1 MLPVEIG
8 EGKVRV
14 TVSKAKK
21 YIYLT
26 ISNQFTEITI
36 RTQNKLKDLTR
47 YAMNKG
53 ERFDHKN
60 GKIVVTIEIDLQTLF
75 DLMLPDLLT
84 DARLVRRVRPLFS

>member
-21 YIYLT
+21 YIYVI
-26 ISNQFTEITI
+26 ISNAFTEITI
-36 RTQNKLKDLTR
+36 RTQNKLQDLTR
-47 YAMNKG
+47 YVMNKG

-60 GKIVVTIEIDLQTLF
+60 DKIVVTIEIDLQTLF
-75 DLMLPDLLT
+75 DLLLPDLLT
-84 DARLVRRVRPLFS
+84 DARLVRRIRPFFS